1 MYALVEIA
9 GKQYKAEAGAQ
20 IKVDKLAGAAGDSVT
35 FDSVLMLSDGE
46 KVTVGAP
53 YVQGAA
59 VTATIEHFGRDPKIT
74 VFKYKRRKR
83 YKRTR
88 GHRQHFA
95 VVSVNEVKA
104 GA

>member
-9 GKQYKAEAGAQ
+9 GKQYKAEAGNQ
-20 IKVDKLAGAAGDSVT
+20 LKVDKLSGNAGDTVT

-53 YVQGAA
+53 YVNGAA
-59 VTATIEHFGRDPKIT
+59 VTGTIDHFGRDAKIT
-74 VFKYKRRKR
+74 VFKYKKRKR

-95 VVSVNEVKA
+95 VISIQEVKP